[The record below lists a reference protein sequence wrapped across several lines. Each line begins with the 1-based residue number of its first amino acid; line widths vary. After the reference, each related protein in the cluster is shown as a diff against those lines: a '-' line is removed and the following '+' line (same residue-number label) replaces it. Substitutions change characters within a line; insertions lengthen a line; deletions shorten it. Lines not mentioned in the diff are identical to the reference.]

1 MDAAQSIHVVVE
13 GRVQG
18 VGYRAWTSREA
29 QRRQLHGWVR
39 NRADGAVE
47 VVFCG
52 PEQAVQDMIAACRK
66 GPASAQVRKI
76 TASAY
81 TGGALVGFRVLPT
94 D

>member
-1 MDAAQSIHVVVE
+1 MDAAQSIHVVIE
-13 GRVQG
+13 GRVEG

-47 VVFCG
+47 AVFCG
-52 PEQAVQDMIAACRK
+52 PEQDVQDM
-66 GPASAQVRKI
+66 I

-94 D
+94 N